1 MICNQLADYAP
12 VFYCL
17 EGDTHKVHRDAEVAT
32 LASLMVHLL
41 PFLTSAVSTL
51 PT

>member
-32 LASLMVHLL
+32 LASLMVPPPLL
-41 PFLTSAVSTL
+41 NSAVSTL